1 MNVID
6 YITITCNLK
15 KWLITS
21 DYMKKC
27 NRLQLITITN
37 YDYPMSDLAVPAI
50 VLLEIFWESS
60 TLLIECLWVSSL
72 LVCQSTL
79 CLQLTCYCLIILCY
93 AKLFIKKESSP

>member
-15 KWLITS
+15 NGRLQITS

-37 YDYPMSDLAVPAI
+37 YDYPMSATNIIQKETKLCVIVFHKVAV
-50 VLLEIFWESS
+50 
-60 TLLIECLWVSSL
+60 
-72 LVCQSTL
+72 
-79 CLQLTCYCLIILCY
+79 
-93 AKLFIKKESSP
+93 